1 MNTSSSAELHAESS
15 SRAAPTTPANAP
27 NDAPNAAADA
37 PAPSTGV
44 SEQTHQAEVTQVVP
58 TGTHHQRTSGTVAT
72 PTPPIPPSAPRE
84 PVGSPTVGADLDALA
99 RCLPALLGAA
109 MPIVRIPGGQGA
121 GSPAEHVQPWLSAAR
136 RAMRRLAWLR
146 SKHIGYGH
154 VLVLLYAYVRLG
166 PEQRVGDGWFGLIRS
181 ALLPPAMARTAAQGR
196 AGAALGRRMVLAAE
210 DAYTAAGEL
219 DSDGRWLST
228 DLDEL
233 GRLLARN
240 TAPRGGAPRSTA
252 GPAPD
257 VCATLPRPAEDV
269 CAGERRGGRVNAS
282 ECTARALGRRVGAPC
297 RRRRVDRWRIVA
309 GVLLPSERS
318 GVREGRV
325 VRGGKGTAWEL
336 LLSVAEPKR

>member
-1 MNTSSSAELHAESS
+1 
-15 SRAAPTTPANAP
+15 
-27 NDAPNAAADA
+27 
-37 PAPSTGV
+37 
-44 SEQTHQAEVTQVVP
+44 
-58 TGTHHQRTSGTVAT
+58 
-72 PTPPIPPSAPRE
+72 
-84 PVGSPTVGADLDALA
+84 
-99 RCLPALLGAA
+99 
-109 MPIVRIPGGQGA
+109 
-121 GSPAEHVQPWLSAAR
+121 
-136 RAMRRLAWLR
+136 
-146 SKHIGYGH
+146 
-154 VLVLLYAYVRLG
+154 
-166 PEQRVGDGWFGLIRS
+166 
-181 ALLPPAMARTAAQGR
+181 MARTAAQGR

-210 DAYTAAGEL
+210 DAYAAAGEL

-309 GVLLPSERS
+309 GVLMPSERS

-336 LLSVAEPKR
+336 LLGPAPVEPPPACRCAYGTCERCLAAARHDRALRALRAFGDGIAAAVQAMRAEVVA